1 MSQRTFTTSSKP
13 LAEKMGWK
21 YSKNNLTPLGGF
33 EREDVQNYNEF
44 KHYSQP
50 YFDFEREKL
59 RYQPLFYRDE

>member
-1 MSQRTFTTSSKP
+1 
-13 LAEKMGWK
+13 MGWK

-44 KHYSQP
+44 KHHSQP

-59 RYQPLFYRDE
+59 RYQPLFYTDE